1 MLWSGSSMVLSQEFS
16 PQKGPPALPRFVQVV
31 HLLSAV
37 EARRSRG
44 AYEKNCRAL
53 FYALDALEK
62 RPTTQRYL
70 SAIALSKRTGGS
82 FALWCAST
90 PSITDTSNATSA
102 ESVTIRTWTVTCSAT
117 DLFQKAISITRKL
130 TCLDCGRG
138 KGGFLCAYRK
148 PFWQGL
154 SELKYENST
163 AGFRARFQFLACQA
177 ETRDHLIMPAQAYT
191 VNSGLTIHGKALDAG
206 ATFDGDVAKGIGQ
219 LKAGH
224 RRVFSTV

>member
-37 EARRSRG
+37 EARRSRPPTRRISRTIL
-44 AYEKNCRAL
+44 RARCIGKAPDNPKIPFGDRIVETDWRL
-53 FYALDALEK
+53 FCTLVRFDAVYHGHFK
-62 RPTTQRYL
+62 
-70 SAIALSKRTGGS
+70 S
-82 FALWCAST
+82 
-90 PSITDTSNATSA
+90 TSA

-130 TCLDCGRG
+130 TCLDCRRG
-138 KGGFLCAYRK
+138 KGGFLFAYRK

-154 SELKYENST
+154 SELKSENST
-163 AGFRARFQFLACQA
+163 AGFRARFQFLACRA

-191 VNSGLTIHGKALDAG
+191 VNSGLTILGKALDAG